1 MNSLCVCVCRKM
13 DPSDFSDV
21 LDVAVDVNECK
32 EIAGNTGGATG
43 PFRHLYLE
51 NELYLVQIIN

>member
-1 MNSLCVCVCRKM
+1 MVTTENAESPAVERHYHC
-13 DPSDFSDV
+13 DNN
-21 LDVAVDVNECK
+21 VAVDVNECK

-51 NELYLVQIIN
+51 NELYLVQMIN